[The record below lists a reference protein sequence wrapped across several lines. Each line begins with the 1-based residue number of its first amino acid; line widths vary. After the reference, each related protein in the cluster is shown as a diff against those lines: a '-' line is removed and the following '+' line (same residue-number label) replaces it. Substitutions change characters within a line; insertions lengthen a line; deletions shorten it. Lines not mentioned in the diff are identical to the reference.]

1 MTDLPTEE
9 RDVVSISA
17 ETETDNLPWP
27 IYIVPSSMTSKSTGR
42 EIFCCWQ
49 DVSNK
54 SMEANAEI

>member
-27 IYIVPSSMTSKSTGR
+27 IYIVSIQHDIEIYR
-42 EIFCCWQ
+42 EGDILLLAGCQ
-49 DVSNK
+49 Q
-54 SMEANAEI
+54 